1 MIMFVDMKGR
11 MKLLL
16 SITICWFATLCLKA
30 ETIVTVDGL
39 KYSLSGGY
47 ASVYCVADG
56 NTSEEII
63 VPSSIISSNITY
75 VVNAIESGAFSNIYT
90 DYRSLNQSY
99 IYTNGIKEETDIYKN
114 GVVPTENVAKNNSYV
129 KKVILPNTIKT
140 INSYSF
146 YNPNLVSVDV
156 KDGVQYINGNAF
168 DYSKITSLIISKDIK
183 NFSLSGYPPFV
194 GCDLFRSIYYLGATP
209 PPYGW
214 LATSYTYV
222 PDKLAYTDPQI
233 SIHDAQII
241 EMITFSNHEFDYTGK
256 APNVAWT
263 NNVEGFTASF
273 EIPTLQSNVGTYEEI
288 IPVSFTSD
296 ENTFTAYIPYRY
308 KINPVK
314 LTAKVV
320 NKEKTYGDENPQ
332 FETQFSGFVNGD
344 NENSI
349 SNKGSYSTTSNVNSA
364 VGTYPINLNGTE
376 AQNYYFEYEGGTLT
390 VNKAPL
396 AISVGNYTIKQGD
409 VIPSFIIEY
418 DGFKNGETKNVL
430 TNMPSITCDATSASA
445 PGTYPIYVSGAT
457 ATNYDITHINGLL
470 TVTNADP
477 VTITAKSYT
486 ITYGD
491 AIPYLGY
498 TSEGAELKGTPRI
511 TCSATRQSPVGTYP
525 IVIEKGNIKNYNDSY
540 VNGVL
545 TIQKAQLTVTA
556 QSYNRM
562 QDEENPQLEILF
574 SGFRN
579 DENTDVLD
587 EIPVATT
594 TAMVS
599 SRPGTYPIVVSGG
612 ASNNYNLNYVN
623 GTLTI
628 REAGHLT
635 IDDTKIAKG
644 GKMLVK
650 VNLTNEINDFTAYQF
665 DLVLPEGISLA
676 KDETNQFIISLG
688 DRYTENAHQIEASQ
702 IGTNKYRIICYSSS
716 NSRIKNYSGTIAKIT
731 LKADGN
737 LNTGDYDAIVENVV
751 FTNSEKKQ
759 MRLDDT
765 RFSIDVRDVLPGDA
779 NNDGNINV
787 ADIVEIVNYIL
798 EKPSPRIVL
807 IAADANGDEEIN
819 VTDVVC
825 VVNLILSEDVARA
838 STRGGI
844 FEDNYYNDN
853 LSLEEIAPNRFAL
866 RLSSSAKYVATQFDL
881 HLADGQSFDNIVL
894 NLNKVKDHQ
903 LLYVKLK
910 DNVYRFLIYSLSN
923 QPYEDGEGDLLSFC
937 LSDNNFFVL
946 EDIIFVTSH
955 QNEKRFASVG
965 GGAGTTDI
973 IGVRLNEKIDIYSLD
988 GKLIRKQA
996 ENTSGIPKGIYIVN
1010 GKKIIIK

>member
-1 MIMFVDMKGR
+1 MKGR

-47 ASVYCVADG
+47 ASVFNIAGG
-56 NTSEEII
+56 NSSEDII
-63 VPSSIISSNITY
+63 IPSSITVEGQTY
-75 VVNAIESGAFSNIYT
+75 IVNAIGNACFCNYYEDSRGF
-90 DYRSLNQSY
+90 RY
-99 IYTNGIKEETDIYKN
+99 IYNDGIKETTTLYNSANSGSRALAE
-114 GVVPTENVAKNNSYV
+114 EVAQNSSYV
-129 KKVILPNTIKT
+129 KRVFLPNTIKA
-140 INSYSF
+140 IGSYSF
-146 YNPNLVSVDV
+146 SNTNLISVELQ
-156 KDGVQYINGNAF
+156 DGIETIGAGAF
-168 DYSKITSLIISKDIK
+168 NYSKITSLVISKDMK
-183 NFSLSGYPPFV
+183 EFSSSYEQFV
-194 GCDLFRSIYYLGATP
+194 GCDLLRSIYYLGVTP
-209 PPYGW
+209 PMAGCW
-214 LATSYTYV
+214 VATSYTYV
-222 PDKLAYTDPQI
+222 PDISAYSNYHY
-233 SIHDAQII
+233 SIHDAQLI
-241 EMITFSNHEFDYTGK
+241 EMITFSNHEFDYTGE
-256 APNVAWT
+256 APNVTWT
-263 NNVEGFTASF
+263 NHVDGFTTSF
-273 EIPTLQSNVGTYEEI
+273 EMPTLQSNVGTYEEI
-288 IPVSFTSD
+288 IPVTFTKD
-296 ENTFTAYIPYRY
+296 EKSFTAYIPYRY
-308 KINPVK
+308 KIKAVK
-314 LTAKVV
+314 LTAKVI
-320 NKEKTYGDENPQ
+320 NKEKIYGDENPQ

-349 SNKGSYSTTSNVNSA
+349 SNKGSYSTTASVNSV
-364 VGTYPINLNGTE
+364 VGTYPINLSGAE

-396 AISVGNYTIKQGD
+396 TISVDNYTIKQGD
-409 VIPSFIIEY
+409 AMPDFIIEY
-418 DGFKNGETKNVL
+418 DGFKNGETKRVL
-430 TNMPSITCDATSASA
+430 TNLPTISCDATSASA

-470 TVTNADP
+470 TVTDADP
-477 VTITAKSYT
+477 VTITANSYT
-486 ITYGD
+486 INYGD
-491 AIPYLGY
+491 AIPYFGY

-511 TCSATRQSPVGTYP
+511 TCSATRYSPVGTYP
-525 IVIEKGNIKNYNDSY
+525 IVIEKGSVKNYNDSY

-556 QSYNRM
+556 QSYSRM
-562 QDEENPQLEILF
+562 QDEENPQLEILY
-574 SGFRN
+574 SGFKN
-579 DENTDVLD
+579 YENADVLN

-594 TAMVS
+594 TATVL

-751 FTNSEKKQ
+751 FTNSERKQ
-759 MRLDDT
+759 MRLDDAQ
-765 RFSIDVRDVLPGDA
+765 FSIDVKEVLPGDA
-779 NNDGNINV
+779 NNDGKINV

-798 EKPSPRIVL
+798 GTPSPRIVL

>member
-1 MIMFVDMKGR
+1 MDMKGWVKQL
-11 MKLLL
+11 MLTTFCVFFIV
-16 SITICWFATLCLKA
+16 SIKA

-47 ASVYCVADG
+47 ATVYCVAEG
-56 NTSEEII
+56 NTSEEIDI
-63 VPSSIISSNITY
+63 PSSIIIDGLTY
-75 VVNAIESGAFSNIYT
+75 IVNEIGSGAFCNIY
-90 DYRSLNQSY
+90 YVGNNPF
-99 IYTNGIKEETDIYKN
+99 IYNNGIKEATSLYSYLYSYK
-114 GVVPTENVAKNNSYV
+114 EEDAKNNSYV
-129 KKVILPNTIKT
+129 KRIILPNTIKK
-140 INSYSF
+140 IGERAFS
-146 YNPNLVSVDV
+146 NPNLVYFDI
-156 KDGVQYINGNAF
+156 KDSIIEFGYNAF
-168 DYSKITSLIISKDIK
+168 QFSKISSIIISKDAEIIS
-183 NFSLSGYPPFV
+183 NAFAY
-194 GCDLFRSIYYLGATP
+194 CDIFRSIYYLGTTP
-209 PPYGW
+209 PQSW
-214 LATSYTYV
+214 AATSYTYV
-222 PDKLAYTDPQI
+222 PDKSAYTYPTY
-233 SIHDAQII
+233 SNHNAQII
-241 EMITFSNHEFDYTGK
+241 EMITFSQNEFDYTGE
-256 APNVAWT
+256 APNVTWT
-263 NNVEGFTASF
+263 NNVDGFTASF
-273 EIPTLQSNVGTYEEI
+273 EMPTLQSNVGTYEEI
-288 IPVSFTSD
+288 IPVTFTS
-296 ENTFTAYIPYRY
+296 EEKSFTAYIPYRY
-308 KINPVK
+308 KINAVK
-314 LTAKVV
+314 LLARVV
-320 NKEKTYGDENPQ
+320 NKEKKYGDENPQ
-332 FETQFSGFVNGD
+332 FEVQFSGFVNGD
-344 NENSI
+344 SESTI
-349 SNKGSYSTTSNVNSA
+349 TNKGTYSTTATVNSA
-364 VGTYPINLNGTE
+364 IGTYPINLSGAE
-376 AQNYYFEYEGGTLT
+376 AQNYYFEYESGTLT
-390 VNKAPL
+390 INKAPL
-396 AISVGNYTIKQGD
+396 TISVGNYTMKQGD
-409 VIPSFIIEY
+409 NLPDIIVDY
-418 DGFKNGETKNVL
+418 DGFKNSETKQVL
-430 TNMPSITCDATSASA
+430 TNWPSISCDATSAST
-445 PGTYPIYVSGAT
+445 PGNYPIYVSGAT
-457 ATNYDITHINGLL
+457 ASNYEITHINGSLNI
-470 TVTNADP
+470 TDADP
-477 VTITAKSYT
+477 ITITANSYT

-491 AIPYLGY
+491 AIPYFRY
-498 TSEGAELKGTPRI
+498 SSEGAVLKGVPSI
-511 TCSATRQSPVGTYP
+511 TCSATRYSPVGTYP
-525 IVIEKGNIKNYNDSY
+525 IIIEKGSVKNYNDSY
-540 VNGVL
+540 VNGTL

-556 QSYNRM
+556 ESYSRM
-562 QDEENPQLEILF
+562 QDEENPPLEILY

-579 DENTDVLD
+579 SDNEDVLA
-587 EIPVATT
+587 EKPVVSTTATT
-594 TAMVS
+594 S
-599 SRPGTYPIVVSGG
+599 SRPGTYPIEVSGG
-612 ASNNYNLNYVN
+612 TSNNYSFNYVN
-623 GTLTI
+623 GTLTV

-751 FTNSEKKQ
+751 FTNSERKQ

-1010 GKKIIIK
+1010 GKKVIIK